1 MNYGLVAILNN
12 RQLDERRAAEQAAL
26 APADPYA
33 GIVTRLSSHL
43 TTLWQSARDAKSEVE
58 QQMLRNLRQ
67 REGEY
72 DPEKLTE
79 IRKQGGSEVYMGIT
93 NLKCRALESWLLDLL
108 FPPGERPYYCG
119 PTTVP
124 DLSGDIVQTIVQMTV
139 MEAQQAIAAGIYIS
153 EKEVYERARARRDET
168 ASRIKAEAEARASR
182 TEDAIDDLFIEGA
195 WYDAMHDMNGDLVTH
210 QAGLIKGPVVRKQRR
225 LQWRQDGQGQWQPMA
240 TDELVPVWYSPSV
253 FDIYPGPDST
263 GPQDGY
269 LFELIRLRHQ
279 SLHSMIG
286 IPGWKEDAIRAVLDE
301 YAHGW
306 RISQPIDQQRNELE
320 EKRHWQ
326 NAPDAGLDMLEF
338 HGAIQ
343 GSLLIE
349 WGMDAAEI
357 PDPQSFYEVTAGM
370 IGRHVVRCVLNED
383 PMRRRPYGIAYLD
396 RVKGAFWGKGL
407 PQLIRDV
414 QDVCNAAARALV
426 NNLAISSGPL
436 GEVEVDRLAEG
447 EDATQIWPWRMIQTK
462 SSKTT
467 PAPAVRW
474 HNVSSNANELLAV
487 YQHFSQ
493 LADVYSGVQSFDHG
507 VAARSGSAAT
517 ASGLSMLINASSRQV
532 KRVVRSIDRAIEHC
546 VTSAHTYVMLY
557 SDDAEAKGDVN
568 IEARGSTQLLVREQQ
583 QMRRMEFL
591 GLTNNPIDMAI
602 IGPQGRAELL
612 RESVKALDV
621 PVDLVIP
628 NRDEL
633 MARVRA
639 EAMAAAQAAAGGQGA
654 DVSQGQPQDP
664 GQRRLPVTAEQ

>member
-1 MNYGLVAILNN
+1 MRNGLVAILNN
-12 RQLDERRAAEQAAL
+12 RQLDEQRAAEQAAL

-43 TTLWQSARDAKSEVE
+43 MNLWQSAKDAKNEVE

-72 DPEKLTE
+72 DPDKLTE

-108 FPPGERPYYCG
+108 FPAGERPFYCG

-139 MEAQQAIAAGIYIS
+139 MEAQQAIQAGIYIS

-168 ASRIKAEAEARASR
+168 ASRIKAEAELRASR

-195 WYDAMHDMNGDLVTH
+195 WYDAMSDMIGDLVTH
-210 QAGLIKGPVVRKQRR
+210 QGGIIKGPVVRKQRR
-225 LQWRQDGQGQWQPMA
+225 LKWRQDGQGQWQPMA
-240 TDELVPVWYSPSV
+240 DDELVPIWYSPSV
-253 FDIYPGPDST
+253 FDIYPGADST
-263 GPQDGY
+263 GVQDGY
-269 LFELIRLRHQ
+269 LFELIRIRHQ
-279 SLHSMIG
+279 SLHGMIG

-301 YAHGW
+301 YANGW

-338 HGAIQ
+338 HGAIP
-343 GSLLIE
+343 GSMLIE

-357 PDPQSFYEVTAGM
+357 PDPQEFYEVTAAL

-414 QDVCNAAARALV
+414 QDVCNAAARALI
-426 NNLAISSGPL
+426 NNLAIASGPL
-436 GEVEVDRLAEG
+436 FEVEVDRLAEG
-447 EDATQIWPWRMIQTK
+447 EDATKLWPWRGIQTK
-462 SSKTT
+462 ASKTT

-474 HNVSSNANELLAV
+474 HNVDSNAQELLAV

-532 KRVVRSIDRAIEHC
+532 KRVVRSIDRVIEFSVH
-546 VTSAHTYVMLY
+546 SGHTYVMLY
-557 SDDAEAKGDVN
+557 SDDAEAKGDVQ

-612 RESVKALDV
+612 RESVKSLDV
-621 PVDLVIP
+621 PVDLVVP

-639 EAMAAAQAAAGGQGA
+639 EAMAAAQQAGGGQEI
-654 DVSQGQPQDP
+654 DVNQGQPQDP